1 MSDARRNRASLIP
14 VIQRADEAAETEQF
28 RDPPVRAGVRCD
40 DWLVLAS
47 GDAEPG
53 QDGQWLASDLV
64 VDLEQQA

>member
-1 MSDARRNRASLIP
+1 MSDARRGRAPLVP
-14 VIQRADEAAETEQF
+14 VIQRAEEAAESENF
-28 RDPPVRAGVRCD
+28 RDPPVRAGVRGE

-64 VDLEQQA
+64 VDLERQA